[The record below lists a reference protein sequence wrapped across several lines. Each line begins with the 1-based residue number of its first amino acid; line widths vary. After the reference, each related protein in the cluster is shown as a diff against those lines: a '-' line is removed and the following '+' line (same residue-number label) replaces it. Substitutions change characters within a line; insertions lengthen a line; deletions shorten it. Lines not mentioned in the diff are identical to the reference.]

1 MKLSAT
7 LPATL
12 ALALFTSIPA
22 SAQDA
27 STGPIGRLMERFRSS
42 RADHDHGH
50 AHAHAQNHSVPVTQP
65 VQYVDATT
73 GAPVAVAAAA
83 TVQAEPEA
91 AAATGWGWEGGGGD
105 PYGFIG
111 VLNRIRASAGLGP
124 VSYDSNLS
132 SWARRNNAAQ
142 CVMGLGHH
150 VNPSGVQ
157 NCAWNYS
164 NADEAAAGWMN
175 SPGHR
180 ENMLSPS
187 ITRVGIAF
195 GPGPYWTLNAR

>member
-1 MKLSAT
+1 MRLGAS
-7 LPATL
+7 LPAFLSL
-12 ALALFTSIPA
+12 ALLTSIPA
-22 SAQDA
+22 AAQDS
-27 STGPIGRLMERFRSS
+27 STGPIGRLMERFRSPQ
-42 RADHDHGH
+42 A
-50 AHAHAQNHSVPVTQP
+50 AHVHNHNHVVPVAQQP
-65 VQYVDATT
+65 VQYVDA
-73 GAPVAVAAAA
+73 AAA
-83 TVQAEPEA
+83 VQPEQA
-91 AAATGWGWEGGGGD
+91 DATGWGWDGGGSD

-124 VSYDSNLS
+124 VAYDSNLS

-164 NADEAAAGWMN
+164 SADEAAAGWMN

>member
-1 MKLSAT
+1 MKLGASLSAV
-7 LPATL
+7 LF
-12 ALALFTSIPA
+12 LALFTSIPA
-22 SAQDA
+22 AAQDSSA
-27 STGPIGRLMERFRSS
+27 GPIGRLLGRFRSAQ
-42 RADHDHGH
+42 ADHVHNH
-50 AHAHAQNHSVPVTQP
+50 AVPTAQP
-65 VQYVDATT
+65 VQYVDPT
-73 GAPVAVAAAA
+73 GAPVQ
-83 TVQAEPEA
+83 TQPQPEPA
-91 AAATGWGWEGGGGD
+91 WDGGGGD

-111 VLNRIRASAGLGP
+111 VLNRIRASAGLRP

-150 VNPSGVQ
+150 VNPAGATAQ

-187 ITRVGIAF
+187 ISRVGIAF

>member
-12 ALALFTSIPA
+12 TLVLLTSIPA

-27 STGPIGRLMERFRSS
+27 STGPLGRFLERFRSS
-42 RADHDHGH
+42 HT
-50 AHAHAQNHSVPVTQP
+50 AHAHNHAAPMTQP
-65 VQYVDATT
+65 VQYVDAT
-73 GAPVAVAAAA
+73 GSPVQV
-83 TVQAEPEA
+83 EPV
-91 AAATGWGWEGGGGD
+91 AAATGWEGGGSD

-124 VSYDSNLS
+124 VAYDSNLS

-164 NADEAAAGWMN
+164 SADEAAAGWMN

>member
-1 MKLSAT
+1 MKYSAI

-12 ALALFTSIPA
+12 SLVLFAAIPA
-22 SAQDA
+22 TAQDSSA
-27 STGPIGRLMERFRSS
+27 GPLSRFMSRFRPSQ
-42 RADHDHGH
+42 AAHVHNH
-50 AHAHAQNHSVPVTQP
+50 AAAVTAQPQA
-65 VQYVDATT
+65 VQYVDET
-73 GAPVAVAAAA
+73 GAVVP
-83 TVQAEPEA
+83 VQAQAQYEPA
-91 AAATGWGWEGGGGD
+91 ASAATGWEGGGD
-105 PYGFIG
+105 PYGFIN
-111 VLNRIRASAGLGP
+111 VLNRIRASAGLRP

-132 SWARRNNAAQ
+132 FWARRNNAAQ

-150 VNPSGVQ
+150 VNPAGVQ
-157 NCAWNYS
+157 NCAWNYA

-187 ITRVGIAF
+187 ITHVGIAF